1 MSEQLA
7 SVFCF
12 ASFITVRSTVSSSS
26 FWVLARSILVSFG
39 SLMFMLVHIFSS
51 INFDVKR

>member
-12 ASFITVRSTVSSSS
+12 ASVRSTVSSSSS